1 MFKNT
6 KSITWILQPVCKIP
20 KDFGSYFKKYKKFI
34 FGKIYYSL
42 LIKV

>member
-20 KDFGSYFKKYKKFI
+20 KILAYISKN
-34 FGKIYYSL
+34 
-42 LIKV
+42 IKNLFLVKSITHF